1 MELNHDTAKRE
12 ALRIQD
18 EYPKLIQ
25 PNKTTVNLALCYLDL
40 LSKMGNS
47 DTLKPELEEDDEGG
61 NCQHCGLPCFGSRC
75 LICVEK
81 MKIKYGLDP
90 RGWPDNGPC

>member
-1 MELNHDTAKRE
+1 MELNHDAAKRE

-40 LSKMGNS
+40 LSKIGDS
-47 DTLKPELEEDDEGG
+47 DTLKPESLE
-61 NCQHCGLPCFGSRC
+61 
-75 LICVEK
+75 K
-81 MKIKYGLDP
+81 
-90 RGWPDNGPC
+90 